1 MLMIKDKDT
10 CSAVKLLSL
19 CMLTYE
25 SLIYYQIA
33 DLFKRIT
40 QIRAFNDST
49 KSICE
54 NCSPFSRA
62 PLIFKAWLNSFAVG
76 LPLNIT

>member
-1 MLMIKDKDT
+1 MLIIKDKNT
-10 CSAVKLLSL
+10 CGMILLSL
-19 CMLTYE
+19 CMLIYE
-25 SLIYYQIA
+25 SLIYYQIP

-40 QIRAFNDST
+40 QIRTFNFFLT

-54 NCSPFSRA
+54 NCIPFARA
-62 PLIFKAWLNSFAVG
+62 PLIFKALLKSFTVG